1 MLPVYAQQGLTMFGV
16 TKLCTNGM
24 IQKLSA
30 ICDYS
35 NNELKLFVPFPPP
48 VALAQRVPLMS
59 ARKLDAFAIT
69 SIGFSDV
76 NTCSTSV
83 LKYSMFL
90 GTYVLCSSVVSDA
103 FVFLQ
108 CLTSGLYT

>member
-1 MLPVYAQQGLTMFGV
+1 MYAQQGLTISGV
-16 TKLCTNGM
+16 TKLCTNGK

-30 ICDYS
+30 MCDYS

-48 VALAQRVPLMS
+48 VALAHLLPLMS
-59 ARKLDAFAIT
+59 ARKLDALLIT
-69 SIGFSDV
+69 SIGFSLV
-76 NTCSTSV
+76 NTSSTNV

-90 GTYVLCSSVVSDA
+90 GTNMLGSSVLSDA

-108 CLTSGLYT
+108 CLT